1 VREFQFLK
9 ALYDAPG
16 HRLRANDAIRAGA
29 VVGYTTSEL
38 TRLQSPP
45 NATVRVDGDW
55 WILTPS
61 GLQCYEEQRWLLMS
75 RTE

>member
-1 VREFQFLK
+1 MMRQ
-9 ALYDAPG
+9 AIDCGHMMRSAPA
-16 HRLRANDAIRAGA
+16 RRWDT
-29 VVGYTTSEL
+29 YTPSEL
-38 TRLQSPP
+38 TPYHALT
-45 NATVRVDGDW
+45 NAAVRVDGDW